1 MEFFHPFMPEVLEVY
16 CGPMKSG
23 KTRDLINRVDQLD
36 QLPQNAMFFKPSTDT
51 RNTFVHSRYFNGT
64 KEIHC
69 KLIDKEKPSDIRDYL
84 NGTDVVVIDEAQ
96 FFVKDL
102 VDVVE
107 ELLRIKKNVIIG
119 GLDLDFRGEP
129 FGPMP
134 YLMAKANIVRKLRGV
149 CEYKYETKS
158 RCNNS
163 STRTQRLIA
172 GEPARYD
179 SPIVVVDGAGV
190 ETYETRCLEHH
201 FVPRN

>member
-1 MEFFHPFMPEVLEVY
+1 MDFFHPFMPEFLEVY

-23 KTRDLINRVDQLD
+23 KTRELINRVDQLD

-51 RNTFVHSRYFNGT
+51 RNTVVHSRYFNGT
-64 KEIHC
+64 KEIPC
-69 KLIDKEKPSDIRDYL
+69 KLIDREKPYEIRDYL
-84 NGTDVVVIDEAQ
+84 PEVDVVVIDEAQ

-107 ELLRIKKNVIIG
+107 GLLRIKKNVIIG

-134 YLMAKANIVRKLRGV
+134 YLIAKANIVRKLRGV
-149 CEYKYETKS
+149 CEYQEDKV
-158 RCNNS
+158 RCNKS
-163 STRTQRLIA
+163 STRTQRLIS
-172 GEPARYD
+172 GVPARYD
-179 SPIVVVDGAGV
+179 SPIVVVEGEGV
-190 ETYETRCLEHH
+190 ETYETRCFEHH

>member
-51 RNTFVHSRYFNGT
+51 RNTVIHSRYFNGT
-64 KEIHC
+64 KEIPC
-69 KLIDKEKPSDIRDYL
+69 KLVDKEKPSEIRDYL
-84 NGTDVVVIDEAQ
+84 DEIDVVVIDEAQ
-96 FFVKDL
+96 FFTNDL
-102 VDVVE
+102 VKVVE
-107 ELLRIKKNVIIG
+107 GLLRIKKNVIIG

-134 YLMAKANIVRKLRGV
+134 YLMAKANMVRKLRGV
-149 CEYKYETKS
+149 CEYKTNIKI

-163 STRTQRLIA
+163 STRTQRLIS
-172 GEPARYD
+172 GEPAKYD
-179 SPIVVVDGAGV
+179 SPIVAV
-190 ETYETRCLEHH
+190 EGTGIENYETRCLEHH